1 MIELIVEDEYGQ
13 HFATE
18 TFLTIQDAK
27 DYLSVLDSAL
37 DDADTS
43 TEVYRLR
50 GLISQLEE
58 SIMQAELQE
67 EE

>member
-58 SIMQAELQE
+58 SIMQAELQDE
-67 EE
+67 E

>member
-18 TFLTIQDAK
+18 TFLTVQDAK

-37 DDADTS
+37 DNADTS

>member
-1 MIELIVEDEYGQ
+1 MVELIVEDEYGR
-13 HFATE
+13 HYTTE
-18 TFLTIQDAK
+18 TFLTVQDAK
-27 DYLSVLDSAL
+27 DYLNVLDSAL

-58 SIMQAELQE
+58 SIMEAELQE

>member
-18 TFLTIQDAK
+18 TFLTVQDAK

>member
-1 MIELIVEDEYGQ
+1 MIELILEDEYGQ

>member
-18 TFLTIQDAK
+18 TFLTVQDAK

-37 DDADTS
+37 DDAHTS

-50 GLISQLEE
+50 GMISQLEE

>member
-18 TFLTIQDAK
+18 TFLTVQDAK
-27 DYLSVLDSAL
+27 DYLNTLDCAL